1 MAKTLNKGFDST
13 GEVMDKTLA
22 IAGFKYPD
30 EFRVKSESPDEAILV
45 NVTSPMDRLEKLRFA
60 YSEVADVY
68 KNTSIDSSV
77 AAASKRGVQILAQAS
92 ETWSLTDAADPEYRV
107 DLPVTAHIVV
117 KVPACEY
124 ISETDILELLGRTVG
139 GLYDGTTAQWRL
151 SDLVRGALVPKGL

>member
-1 MAKTLNKGFDST
+1 MAKTLNKGFDPT
-13 GEVMDKTLA
+13 GEASDKTLA

-45 NVTSPMDRLEKLRFA
+45 NITSPMDRVEKLRFA

-77 AAASKRGVQILAQAS
+77 AAASKRGVQVLAQAS
-92 ETWSLTDAADPEYRV
+92 ETWSLTDDADPEYRV
-107 DLPVTAHIVV
+107 DLPVSAHIVV
-117 KVPACEY
+117 KIPACEY
-124 ISETDILELLGRTVG
+124 ISETDILELLGRAVG